1 MEIRPRHWMIA
12 VSTAAL
18 AHLAVVAGMREEP
31 RSPPPTPVVIQLGD
45 AGGPAAASGGE
56 PAAAESSASPAAPLA
71 AATPLPMLAPSET
84 IKAEVVE
91 PPKPKVVKPKP
102 KPKPKPKAKPKP
114 KPKAKAKPAPTRTER
129 PKPRSRASASN
140 GPKSKTPGS
149 SRGSG
154 TRSSGKAGSGR
165 GHGSGSGSGSGYGSK
180 GTANYYGK
188 LAAWL
193 NRHKRYPSRARRL
206 RHEGTVRLTFT
217 IDRSGRV
224 LSHRIASSSGHALL
238 DQEVKS
244 LIRRASPLP
253 AIPPGMSQSRLTVT
267 VPIRFN
273 LR

>member
-18 AHLAVVAGMREEP
+18 AHLGVVAGMREEP

-45 AGGPAAASGGE
+45 SGAPAAASAAE
-56 PAAAESSASPAAPLA
+56 PTAAESIADSAAPLA
-71 AATPLPMLAPSET
+71 PAKSLPMLAPSET
-84 IKAEVVE
+84 LKTEVVE
-91 PPKPKVVKPKP
+91 PPKPKPT
-102 KPKPKPKAKPKP
+102 PKPKPKAKPKP
-114 KPKAKAKPAPTRTER
+114 KPKAKPAPTRTER
-129 PKPRSRASASN
+129 PKPRSRPSASD

-154 TRSSGKAGSGR
+154 AHSNGKAGSGR
-165 GHGSGSGSGSGYGSK
+165 GQGSGSGSK

-206 RHEGTVRLTFT
+206 RQEGTVRVTFT

-238 DQEVKS
+238 DQEVKA

-253 AIPPGMSQSRLTVT
+253 AIPPGMSQSQLTVT